1 MIINKIGF
9 FYKSLFL
16 GLITFCLPIICFL
29 SENNLKFLSSEDLKL
44 IILSELILLFLLVL
58 TGAIIYKFFLK
69 YLNKK
74 LNIFFYLAIYYIFLH
89 FYKGIKSFL
98 TKYINNDVNIE
109 NFLNDNSELS
119 LIFITIFFIIF
130 VYVHLIFEN
139 FSKFINRT
147 FVLIITLNIIYFQF
161 PNFKNLFMDSQKS
174 LELNDKYYSKID
186 NELDF
191 KKINNL
197 KKINNVY
204 YIILDGMMPLDLA
217 EKQSIIKSE
226 KNFIEKFKDKKFKY
240 IKNSI
245 STYNFTHTTLASIW
259 NIDYLDENLSLD
271 YNYEG
276 FPKNLWKSLK
286 KEYLI
291 PLEYILSKANVDFYW
306 LGNVIMYC
314 QDGKNKSLYNRDAYW
329 KCIDESRTSTI
340 TQLAST
346 RFETTP
352 FNDIL
357 IKFLNLN
364 EKIRGEETKGQKN
377 LSKYI
382 TRYHNKLNNENPRFI
397 FIHNMSPHWPFSLNS
412 DCSKRQYKE
421 WAPVINQYEGY
432 KESYLCMLKEIN
444 MFIDFIN
451 QNDPESVVVIQADHG
466 WNIRYEDY
474 KMKRNQVSE
483 RAQIFN
489 LIKAP
494 NKCFN
499 YKARLKNNV
508 NTIRFVLN
516 CIFNEDLEYRENIH
530 YEKMWGREY
539 EHIPKNEKKVHTH
552 LFN

>member
-1 MIINKIGF
+1 
-9 FYKSLFL
+9 
-16 GLITFCLPIICFL
+16 
-29 SENNLKFLSSEDLKL
+29 
-44 IILSELILLFLLVL
+44 
-58 TGAIIYKFFLK
+58 
-69 YLNKK
+69 
-74 LNIFFYLAIYYIFLH
+74 
-89 FYKGIKSFL
+89 
-98 TKYINNDVNIE
+98 
-109 NFLNDNSELS
+109 
-119 LIFITIFFIIF
+119 
-130 VYVHLIFEN
+130 
-139 FSKFINRT
+139 
-147 FVLIITLNIIYFQF
+147 
-161 PNFKNLFMDSQKS
+161 
-174 LELNDKYYSKID
+174 
-186 NELDF
+186 
-191 KKINNL
+191 
-197 KKINNVY
+197 
-204 YIILDGMMPLDLA
+204 MPLDLA
-217 EKQSIIKSE
+217 EKQSIINSE
-226 KNFIEKFKDKKFKY
+226 KNFIEKFKEKKFKY

-276 FPKNLWKSLK
+276 FPKNLWQSLK

-314 QDGKNKSLYNRDAYW
+314 QDGKNKTLYNRDAYW
-329 KCIDESRTSTI
+329 KCIEESRTSAI

-357 IKFLNLN
+357 VKFFNLN

-382 TRYHNKLNNENPRFI
+382 TQYHNKLNNENPRFI

-474 KMKRNQVSE
+474 KMQRNQVTE

-499 YKARLKNNV
+499 YKTRLKNNV

-539 EHIPKNEKKVHTH
+539 EHIPKNDLKVHTH